1 MSSSFGPGV
10 SRTLSPLARAF
21 QTVVFQR
28 GKPPL
33 DGDLNLSE
41 QISSEETRK
50 AIQAA
55 MPSGFLTDPTRSDAV
70 YHTDKQL
77 SNCFYFNPAS
87 DSQGEPAC
95 FANVNGWL
103 VQVAGSNL
111 LHGDNTNNLVKLY
124 PAPSGSGSA
133 RTDFV
138 FLEVWQALVRPNPS
152 TANKPDATHIWKYG
166 NVQHNGTNILDDLQ
180 DPTLGFETSKR
191 VQLQYRIRVYG
202 SGNNA
207 AQGVDLTTYPD
218 GLDDPHLLGQGTS
231 TGPVGGFA
239 FSNMGELLGDPSLW
253 RAGDG
258 NPNNALG
265 TIDGYVYAIPM
276 CAVFRRN
283 TAVFVAA
290 NSAGN
295 PNQNGS
301 MDRTPNTVFL
311 PDPLTG
317 ATVLTTCTLN
327 SDLTASYTGVIAVQG
342 LLGSGLED
350 LLHYAAGGSVFVH
363 IGSEILE
370 VNAPD
375 TVGNTLTI
383 LSRGRFGTH
392 ATYHNSG
399 VTSAPIQFYNVRPD
413 GLFADEIARQDIL
426 DCRRAIVS
434 GEWDYTRLLTHNVGK
449 LLQGGLHSTWKVSA
463 NGQTQG
469 ASLTEV
475 DYMIANSA
483 PVPNLTIPVDGPDGI
498 RTVFSDAAVIQRGVS
513 LLLDPAANLSNGF
526 TSTTFD
532 TTTVWDVGAGFY
544 PQGFINWGRDI
555 AYQNAWS
562 TGSSIF
568 LYLEG
573 PGAGNNGARASFQ
586 SPNTHSVRALTPRE
600 YWKEFRQDL
609 TNSGVLPQQN
619 QEDQYPFKMRAL
631 GTAGSAAEKFALSQQ
646 PLTRYSVGQDALKHP
661 GSLYP
666 DAGLNFEY
674 PFIVLGDILNSTFA
688 TSILA
693 NSTTLD
699 SSRYAAEGVVEI
711 DLGLNFDAAG
721 TYWTTTNNEFD
732 LLPNAG
738 LAQSFLYGQRT
749 FYSMLTADGTDSTG
763 QSSDVYLV
771 LWGDD
776 SIGARNNNG
785 AFKIVG
791 AGTITNKPGHNL
803 TTWNASTGTRV
814 VAIPLNTEFYLN
826 GGFNTTTGNAI
837 HVQARSQVTTT
848 EGGGG
853 VTNQASAVC
862 VVLTDVLGSLGHPW
876 NRTRLGYMTFSGI
889 DVATDNSSGIALIHS
904 PLEVNL
910 TLQYSPSRGFTSRVA
925 EDISRFAV
933 RNPDA
938 TYLRQAP
945 GTLDPAFPL
954 LTGAPANESFYDAA
968 SVPVWNHLGQLGWEA
983 GRGLLDTYGGKVI
996 SNTEQDREHELLV
1009 DPASKTAVFR
1019 PFRHRLMTLQ
1029 AMTIEHQANYC
1040 LLGNY
1045 SYPTALLKDGL
1056 NLFTQTGS
1064 FQPWSAGASPGKNMG
1079 FSVPAEYMPKFG
1091 RQDIP
1096 YYKDTTNGAGLFLE
1110 GVNHLFVDSTS
1121 ATNPSFTILGGHNMG
1136 AGGGVSSLYFR
1147 TNNSVAYG
1155 ASGTNIDGA
1164 ALNRPFYE
1172 ARKSTDIIDAT
1183 VKAKFTAVVS
1193 SDLGAGL
1200 EGIQLPP
1207 YLGIARIYG
1216 VYEYTDYISPPGGG
1230 AAGVTYQT
1238 NRASYDAASTITNL
1252 LRKDAIQQTL
1262 FIMQDGAIDLE
1273 GVQGAHTYIVP
1284 SNVIDITKIPGYA
1297 PGAQFKDYNYVVECV
1312 VFGFAKGWIDG
1323 NNYVLC
1329 RQRDAQGIQHVDGA
1343 NPTLASVKMC
1353 IPAPAHLGVNA
1364 YTVYSRTPYQGD
1376 PYGTK
1381 GIASPDN
1388 SDFVS
1393 RYGGATLGQLAEVN
1407 QPMLQFENGVFVPQA
1422 PNPRSFEVLASLD
1435 FYTTMGTGKVGGE
1448 LKPGTFLDSG
1458 YLAPEAATRLPA
1470 SSSDYRFHTILPC
1483 TFTEGQKEERNQAG
1497 LNLIVVP
1504 DISVLNAEVGYH
1516 DNTQITLRDIAGQTR
1531 ILKGRVGP
1539 RDLRDW
1545 LQSATNN
1552 AGNTDIVTLQEHG
1565 FTDGD
1570 TITFVGTGT
1579 ALDGTQIVGSSAADA
1594 RKFTISGVGV
1604 TLTTPFKGQLVI
1616 PEQTNALTG
1625 ARYFNVALD
1634 THTLTGSFDYSFP
1647 GLVAGATTTAIGY
1660 VAGAQIGDI
1669 VLVDVYPPAPVI
1681 GIPSISTDATIRA
1694 SVTLTNKVTVYISNT
1709 TAGNFGIADVTL
1721 RVSVLRRT
1729 LNIDA
1734 TAASLASVIGTTSTL
1749 LNNVPQMIAASDA
1762 SGKVQLTANQAG
1774 RVGNQNYIRIDAGF
1788 LGFGVTSIVNGATT
1802 EILTTVDHNL
1812 QSGQMVYLTGFTGA
1826 GAANIN
1832 NRFWKI
1838 STPIGTSFFI
1848 AYDSTLLADQF
1859 TATTNSIVHPTPWEP
1874 LRLFRLESP
1883 QQEQALAVSGKFPK
1897 NRTLFLSAAHFVG
1910 GEDAFVNAGN
1920 GTSAATL
1927 TGMTERL
1934 PLGILCQDSD
1944 FLSENVLNDQASA
1957 VQSFFASQR
1966 PLQATLPL
1974 TTQGKE
1980 YTKAFNVP
1988 GDLLGLYD
1996 GSVLQYTTYDP
2007 TTAPAGTRTYRVY
2020 RGGSTMVLNNPI
2032 PGAPLD
2038 WTTTAFPPAIKP
2050 ILKGGLLACRAL
2062 LVRNYQETAFAGHQV
2077 VSYGD
2082 EIQMVVLTQG
2092 IFGTPEARNN
2102 GLTLQ
2107 GEISP
2112 SGYGEGYAAADR
2124 YRLEGKPMFRDFSR
2138 LVPNAIVQPAPHM
2151 K

>member
-10 SRTLSPLARAF
+10 SRTLSPLDRAF
-21 QTVVFQR
+21 QIVVFQR
-28 GKPPL
+28 AKPPL
-33 DGDLNLSE
+33 DADLNLSE
-41 QISSEETRK
+41 QINSEETRK

-111 LHGDNTNNLVKLY
+111 LHGVNTNNLVKLY

-191 VQLQYRIRVYG
+191 VQLQYRIRAYG

-283 TAVFVAA
+283 TSVFVAA

-301 MDRTPNTVFL
+301 QDRTPYTVFL
-311 PDPLTG
+311 PNPLTG
-317 ATVLTTCTLN
+317 ATLLSTCTLN
-327 SDLTASYTGVIAVQG
+327 SDITATTLGVVAVQG
-342 LLGSGLED
+342 LLGSGLD
-350 LLHYAAGGSVFVH
+350 DFLHYAAGASVFVR
-363 IGSEILE
+363 IGTEILE
-370 VNAPD
+370 INAPD
-375 TVGNTLTI
+375 TVGNTVTI

-392 ATYHNSG
+392 ATYHISG
-399 VTSAPIQFYNVRPD
+399 ITSEPLTFYNVRPD
-413 GLFADEIARQDIL
+413 GLFADEVARQDIL
-426 DCRRAIVS
+426 DCRRAIMS

-449 LLQGGLHSTWKVSA
+449 LLQGNLHSTWKISA

-513 LLLDPAANLSNGF
+513 LLLDPAANLTNGF
-526 TSTTFD
+526 TSTTYD

-544 PQGFINWGRDI
+544 PQGFLNWGQDI

-562 TGSSIF
+562 TGSNIF
-568 LYLEG
+568 LYVEG

-586 SPNTHSVRALTPRE
+586 SPNTHAVRVLTPRE
-600 YWKEFRQDL
+600 YWKEFHWDT
-609 TNSGVLPQQN
+609 TNSTELPLAG
-619 QEDQYPFKMRAL
+619 QEDQYPLKIRAL
-631 GTAGSAAEKFALSQQ
+631 GTTGGAASEKFATSQQ
-646 PLTRYSVGQDALKHP
+646 PYLQHAASSPIQHP
-661 GSLYP
+661 GPMYP
-666 DAGLNFEY
+666 EASLNFEY
-674 PFIVLGDILNSTFA
+674 PFIVLGDILNTTLA
-688 TSILA
+688 TDILA
-693 NSTTLD
+693 NVATLD
-699 SSRYAAEGVVEI
+699 STRYAAEGIVEI
-711 DLGLNFDAAG
+711 DLGVDFNALG
-721 TYWTTTNNEFD
+721 TYWTVTGSEYD
-732 LLPNAG
+732 LLPTNT
-738 LAQSFLYGQRT
+738 LTQPFLYGQRT
-749 FYSMLTADGTDSTG
+749 LYSMLTNDGIDSTG

-785 AFKIVG
+785 AFKVVG
-791 AGTITNKPGHNL
+791 VGTGLGGGNPGHNL
-803 TTWNASTGTRV
+803 TTWTASTSTRV
-814 VAIPLNTEFYLN
+814 VAIPLNTEFSA
-826 GGFNTTTGNAI
+826 GFNTTTGKTI

-848 EGGGG
+848 EGGSG
-853 VTNQASAVC
+853 VTNQTSALC
-862 VVLTDVLGSLGHPW
+862 VVLTDVLGHLKHPW
-876 NRTRLGYMTFSGI
+876 YNGTLGAL
-889 DVATDNSSGIALIHS
+889 ATDSSSGIGLIHS
-904 PLEVNL
+904 PLEINL
-910 TLQYSPSRGFTSRVA
+910 SLQYSPSRGFISRIA

-954 LTGAPANESFYDAA
+954 LTGAPANEAFYDAA
-968 SVPVWNHLGQLGWEA
+968 AVPVWNHLSQLSWEA
-983 GRGLLDTYGGKVI
+983 GRGLPDTYGGKVI
-996 SNTEQDREHELLV
+996 LNTEQDREHELLV
-1009 DPASKTAVFR
+1009 DAKSKTAVFR

-1029 AMTIEHQANYC
+1029 ALTEQHSGGFC
-1040 LLGNY
+1040 LLGEY
-1045 SYPTALLKDGL
+1045 TYPLGGIKDGL
-1056 NLFTQTGS
+1056 NLFTQTGT
-1064 FQPWSAGASPGKNMG
+1064 FQPFSGAASSGKNMG
-1079 FSVPAEYMPKFG
+1079 FPVPAEYMPKFG

-1096 YYKDTTNGAGLFLE
+1096 YYRDTTNGAGLFLE
-1110 GVNHLFVDSTS
+1110 GINHLFVDSTS
-1121 ATNPSFTILGGHNMG
+1121 ATNPAFMVIGGHNMG
-1136 AGGGVSSLYFR
+1136 AGGNVSSLYFR
-1147 TNNSVAYG
+1147 TNNSASYG
-1155 ASGTNIDGA
+1155 ASGTNIDGV

-1183 VKAKFTAVVS
+1183 VKARFTAVVS

-1207 YLGIARIYG
+1207 YLGIARLYG
-1216 VYEYTDYISPPGGG
+1216 IYEYNDYISPPGGG

-1252 LRKDAIQQTL
+1252 LCKDATQQTL
-1262 FIMQDGAIDLE
+1262 FIMQ
-1273 GVQGAHTYIVP
+1273 QGASDVSSQYESATTYIVP

-1297 PGAQFKDYNYVVECV
+1297 PGAKFKDYNYVVECV
-1312 VFGFAKGWIDG
+1312 VFGFAESWIDG

-1329 RQRDAQGIQHVDGA
+1329 RQRDALGVEHKDGE
-1343 NPTLASVKMC
+1343 NPVLTSIPMC
-1353 IPAPAHLGVNA
+1353 IPSPAHLGVNA

-1435 FYTTMGTGKVGGE
+1435 FYTTMGTGKVGGN

-1458 YLAPEAATRLPA
+1458 FMTPEAATRLPA
-1470 SSSDYRFHTILPC
+1470 SSSDYLFRKVLPR
-1483 TFTEGQKEERNQAG
+1483 TFTEGQRNERNQAC
-1497 LNLIVVP
+1497 LDLVVMP
-1504 DISVLNAEVGYH
+1504 DVSVLDSEVAYH
-1516 DNTQITLRDIAGQTR
+1516 DNTQITLQDTLGKTR
-1531 ILKGRVGP
+1531 KLKGRVGP

-1545 LQSATNN
+1545 LQSATING
-1552 AGNTDIVTLQEHG
+1552 ADTDVVTMQEHG
-1565 FTDGD
+1565 LLPGD
-1570 TITFVGTGT
+1570 LILISGTGS
-1579 ALDGTQIVGSSAADA
+1579 ALDGWEIVGTIVDA
-1594 RKFTISGVGV
+1594 RTFKIAAVAV
-1604 TLTTPFKGQLVI
+1604 TLATLFKGQVKM
-1616 PEQTNALTG
+1616 LTQED
-1625 ARYFNVALD
+1625 LD
-1634 THTLTGSFDYSFP
+1634 IAHDPSLTRFFDIVMDSHTLFGICDYTFP
-1647 GLVAGATTTAIGY
+1647 GLVAGASLTTT
-1660 VAGAQIGDI
+1660 VSVVGAQVGDNANVNIYALSNI
-1669 VLVDVYPPAPVI
+1669 VVVKAEVVAQDLVAVTFTNHTAGPV
-1681 GIPSISTDATIRA
+1681 GAFSYSL
-1694 SVTLTNKVTVYISNT
+1694 SVTVT
-1709 TAGNFGIADVTL
+1709 
-1721 RVSVLRRT
+1721 RRT
-1729 LNIDA
+1729 LNVEA
-1734 TAASLASVIGTTSTL
+1734 TAQSLKTAIGTTTKLVNST
-1749 LNNVPQMIAASDA
+1749 PQMIASSDA
-1762 SGKVQLTANQAG
+1762 SGRISLTAGQAG
-1774 RVGNQNYIRIDAGF
+1774 KIGNANYIRVDAGF
-1788 LGFGVTSIVNGATT
+1788 LGYGVTAIGNGAATQLSTT
-1802 EILTTVDHNL
+1802 IYHNL
-1812 QSGQMVYLTGFTGA
+1812 QDGMSVYLTGFIGA

-1832 NRFWKI
+1832 NKFWRI
-1838 STPIGTSFFI
+1838 SGTTPLTFDI
-1848 AYDSTLLADQF
+1848 AYDSTLVPSQF
-1859 TATTNSIVHPTPWEP
+1859 TATTNSIVHPTPWES
-1874 LRLFRLESP
+1874 LQLFRLENP
-1883 QQEQALAVSGKFPK
+1883 QRDQTLASSGVFPK
-1897 NRTLFLSAAHFVG
+1897 NRATALTSSHFVG
-1910 GEDAFVNAGN
+1910 GVDAFNNAGN
-1920 GTSAATL
+1920 GTSATSL

-1944 FLSENVLNDQASA
+1944 FLAENVLNDHASA

-1966 PLQATLPL
+1966 PLQVTLPL
-1974 TTQGKE
+1974 TTQGNE

-1996 GSVLQYTTYDP
+1996 GSVLQYTTYNP
-2007 TTAPAGTRTYRVY
+2007 VTAPAGTRTYRVY
-2020 RGGSTMVLNNPI
+2020 RGGSAMVLNNPI

-2038 WTTTAFPPAIKP
+2038 WTATSFPPAIKP

-2062 LVRNYQETAFAGHQV
+2062 LVRNYRETAFAGNQV

-2092 IFGTPEARNN
+2092 IFGTPEDRER

-2138 LVPNAIVQPAPHM
+2138 LVPNALVQPAPYL